1 MFVVALQENVL
12 TYQNQDWLSL
22 GEAAELLGV
31 HPSTVRRW
39 ADEGHLPVRRT
50 AGGHRRFLRTEIELW
65 SAARRAEKPEPIFVM
80 VQHAISRTRLEL
92 ADGQMRKQSW
102 YQKLSQAE
110 KDRYRDS
117 SRRLLNELARSTDEE
132 SEAARENARILGED
146 YAHMGLR
153 AGMSLREAIEA
164 FQFFREFLME
174 SIFNLYE
181 NAGISSAHAWG
192 EMRRRA
198 SRFTNLVLLA
208 MVEAYQGQDRP

>member
-1 MFVVALQENVL
+1 M
-12 TYQNQDWLSL
+12 TYQKQDWLSL
-22 GEAAELLGV
+22 GEAAKLLGV

-39 ADEGHLPVRRT
+39 ANEGHLPVSRT

-65 SAARRAEKPEPIFVM
+65 SAAQRSEQPEAIFVM

-92 ADGQMRKQSW
+92 ADGQMKKQSW

-110 KDRYRDS
+110 KQRYRDS
-117 SRRLLNELARSTDEE
+117 SRRLLNDLARQTDEE
-132 SEAARENARILGED
+132 SPAARENARILGQD
-146 YAHMGLR
+146 YAHMGHR

-164 FQFFREFLME
+164 FQFFREFLLE

-198 SRFTNLVLLA
+198 SRFTNHVLLA
-208 MVEAYQGQDRP
+208 MVDAYQEHDKP